1 MSLVRI
7 ARAATVQFSVRGH
20 CSAAQQSG
28 GPERSAPCPSPPTCH
43 TILHA
48 GNRSA
53 GSREL
58 GGCPSLRAA
67 RPCRRAVGPSPLT
80 RRTLSTAPAA
90 ARTITLAHAASQPQ
104 RVGACCVIGT
114 RINELSTETSKPCRT
129 ASGVR
134 TPPISRARQLVT
146 SPAPGRDYFSS
157 PPLMVFQLLYL
168 YPYHD
173 AGGLPGPP
181 AS

>member
-1 MSLVRI
+1 MGYAGSRARRLLGVPGCLAVGVFNSPGLSIVKCSRSKGVSPHKPKFSTVGV
-7 ARAATVQFSVRGH
+7 ARANSSCGH
-20 CSAAQQSG
+20 CPVQCQRSSLCGAAKWWTRTVR
-28 GPERSAPCPSPPTCH
+28 PMPIAPTCH

-48 GNRSA
+48 GHRSA

-114 RINELSTETSKPCRT
+114 RINEL
-129 ASGVR
+129 
-134 TPPISRARQLVT
+134 
-146 SPAPGRDYFSS
+146 
-157 PPLMVFQLLYL
+157 
-168 YPYHD
+168 
-173 AGGLPGPP
+173 
-181 AS
+181 

>member
-1 MSLVRI
+1 MQI
-7 ARAATVQFSVRGH
+7 ARAATVQFSVRVH
-20 CSAAQQSG
+20 RSAAAAKWWTRTVR
-28 GPERSAPCPSPPTCH
+28 PMPIAPTCH

-48 GNRSA
+48 GHRSA

-90 ARTITLAHAASQPQ
+90 ARTITLVHAASQPQ

-114 RINELSTETSKPCRT
+114 RINELSTETCKPCRT

-134 TPPISRARQLVT
+134 TPPISRARQLT

-157 PPLMVFQLLYL
+157 PPLMVFPVSLS
-168 YPYHD
+168 
-173 AGGLPGPP
+173 LPLP
-181 AS
+181 

>member
-157 PPLMVFQLLYL
+157 PPLMVFQVSLS
-168 YPYHD
+168 
-173 AGGLPGPP
+173 LPLP
-181 AS
+181 

>member
-1 MSLVRI
+1 MRV
-7 ARAATVQFSVRGH
+7 ARATTVQCQCQSPFALRRK
-20 CSAAQQSG
+20 QSG
-28 GPERSAPCPSPPTCH
+28 RPEGPPHARRPHCATPPSAPVTGQRAP
-43 TILHA
+43 
-48 GNRSA
+48 
-53 GSREL
+53 REL